1 MRESIY
7 TDLDYLKA
15 ACIQA
20 RRGNTMLWK
29 RQGDGAVSEIVG
41 NLLILVITVALF
53 SVVLTFVYS
62 IPGPEATIT
71 ADIVPMLERTSAVDG
86 TLHLQHTGG
95 EPLKEGETYILVSI
109 DDTPHR
115 FEISDGLPGGKTTME
130 PGDTWS
136 MDFLG
141 TVSTAAK
148 LDVKIVDV
156 TSNSLLFYTV
166 VQRGVSS
173 SGDHDPIIAYAWAD
187 STVPGTDV
195 LPNND
200 YTTWRLYAVCKD
212 IDGDLAATGSVT
224 ASINSID
231 NGDGTFTVDNFL
243 AGATAMID
251 TRGDGV
257 YITGLLK
264 VDTDVLPGDYAFTV
278 TATDDTGRTATA
290 TVRVTV
296 STSFSSIRE
305 FGTDEA
311 PGILKSGQSNRLFLK
326 LELLAN
332 GESINVNGIRVR
344 KLGTIPDNKVT
355 IRAWWDKDRDGTL
368 DYLEDY
374 YMPGSGGNFIGGY
387 RDFIG
392 SPLFTTIED
401 EPTYVWFEISV
412 SAGTEGF
419 SVGLRI
425 ESQTSTTCIG
435 VSTPIRILPIGSF
448 PIDSSV
454 LTIKGVFKAWG
465 VNRQPSRILTN
476 TDDVRIIELYF
487 VATGET
493 VFLHQL
499 NLTLLGTI
507 DTADITCYLE
517 DEFGNS
523 ISGPAVPFNPLT
535 RRLEFNAPPG
545 GWKVDK
551 AWSDYRI
558 NVYFNIDGNNGDT
571 VGVRVDT
578 SDEVFAIT
586 EVSGDSI
593 NPQSPFGEP
602 YPNPPNIRTLAA
614 SGFVTLDREGS
625 TTIPTRAGDISYQRR
640 WLYRCYGEPIEFYS
654 INVTLGG
661 TISYDEITGVRI
673 RVASASPVAIVYDK
687 TITFDSGGNALFDSG
702 VPGVP
707 MWTVQMNA
715 DFYGYVRV
723 DSYIYL
729 DHGTEGDTVV
739 TGIAQAD
746 HTELVGQITTTS
758 IIPGPY
764 GGGDIPTWSYTRTV
778 NGQLYVHGEGLIPD
792 PLVDSSQNVPVFRI
806 TLNAEGQSV
815 RINSV
820 VVNKLG
826 VVAGNLVT
834 VRMYI
839 DANNDTFTKLGPDDV
854 EPDPTD
860 AGNFVANAI
869 TFTPPNLWVTPG
881 VDLNLIVVFSL
892 NLGTAGW
899 TLGCSINAGAIGT
912 TTALPNLMPA
922 YPNMCLNLPRNPPM
936 VVQSDTVPIRDRGNL
951 TINMEDLS
959 PPNPTESTPYV
970 WMKLTFW
977 AEGENVDVNRIAF
990 TAYNIS
996 SGPADWTRIRIVLF
1010 KDVNNNSAYDPGGP
1024 TPDIYIA
1031 DEWFDIFGEAEFQ
1044 QSPLFELKQRVAF
1057 NVLVLVL
1064 PQAGSHGNF
1073 TLAINTTSDV
1083 QSKGQVSGLSVMP
1096 IASFPLT
1103 AVEREIVP

>member
-7 TDLDYLKA
+7 TDLGYLKA
-15 ACIQA
+15 TCIQA

-109 DDTPHR
+109 DDTPQR
-115 FEISDGLPGGKTTME
+115 FKISDGLPAGKTVME

-136 MDFLG
+136 MEFLG

-231 NGDGTFTVDNFL
+231 NGDGTFTVDSFL
-243 AGATAMID
+243 AGATVMTD

-264 VDTDVLPGDYAFTV
+264 VATDVLPGDYAFLV
-278 TATDDTGRTATA
+278 TAIDDTGRTATA

-311 PGILKSGQSNRLFLK
+311 PGILKSGESNKLFLK

-344 KLGTIPDNKVT
+344 KLGTIPDNRVT
-355 IRAWWDKDRDGTL
+355 VRAWWDKDRDGTL
-368 DYLEDY
+368 NYLTDY
-374 YMPGSGGNFIGGY
+374 YLPGSGGNFIGGY

-412 SAGTEGF
+412 SSGTEGY

-435 VSTPIRILPIGSF
+435 VSTPIQILPIGSF

-454 LTIKGVFKAWG
+454 LTIKGVFKAWAY
-465 VNRQPSRILTN
+465 NRQPTRILTD
-476 TDDVRIIELYF
+476 TDDVRMIEIYY

-493 VFLHQL
+493 VYLHQV
-499 NLTLLGTI
+499 NLTLLGMI
-507 DTADITCYLE
+507 DTADITCYLM
-517 DEFGNS
+517 DEFGVV
-523 ISGPAVPFNPLT
+523 ISGPPLPFNPVT

-558 NVYFNIDGNNGDT
+558 NVYFNIAGSNGDT

-578 SDEVFAIT
+578 AGDSYAIT

-593 NPQSPFGEP
+593 NPQTVLGVPM
-602 YPNPPNIRTLAA
+602 PNPPKIGTLAA

-625 TTIPTRAGDISYQRR
+625 TTMPTRAGDISYQRR

-661 TISYDEITGVRI
+661 TISYDEITAVRI
-673 RVASASPVAIVYDK
+673 RVASAYPVAIAFDQ
-687 TITFDSGGNALFDSG
+687 TITFDSTGHALFDSG

-758 IIPGPY
+758 IVPSPY
-764 GGGDIPTWSYTRTV
+764 GGSDIPTWSYTRTV

-815 RINSV
+815 RINSI

-839 DANNDTFTKLGPDDV
+839 DGNNDTYTKLGPDDV
-854 EPDPTD
+854 EPDATD

-899 TLGCSINAGAIGT
+899 TLGCSINAAAIGT

-922 YPNMCLNLPRNPPM
+922 YPNQCLNIPRNPPL
-936 VVQSDTVPIRDRGNL
+936 VSASDTVPIRDRGTL
-951 TINMEDLS
+951 KINMEDLS

-990 TAYNIS
+990 TAFNS
-996 SGPADWTRIRIVLF
+996 SGNPPADWSRIRLGLF
-1010 KDVNNNSAYDPGGP
+1010 VDVNNNSAYDPGGD
-1024 TPDIYIA
+1024 TYIA

-1044 QSPLFELKQRVAF
+1044 QSPLFELTQRVAF

-1064 PQAGSHGNF
+1064 PQAGSAGNF
-1073 TLAINTTSDV
+1073 TLTINSTSDV
-1083 QSKGQVSGLSVMP
+1083 QSKGQVSGLSVKP
-1096 IASFPLT
+1096 IAAFPLT
-1103 AVEREIVP
+1103 ALEREIVP